1 MNRIS
6 GYSGDVEK
14 LLFRRQF
21 LIGPTTFQPNKY
33 WDSIKLN
40 HDLYVSIHED
50 LDFIRKTE
58 GDNTVILI
66 GISIDCTDSS
76 KSQEQILDTLFT
88 SFKNIQSIIEAS
100 KPLAGRWAI
109 ICQNSTDTLIF
120 NDPVGVRQVFYY
132 LDSDKKSMWCA
143 SQPTLIKQV
152 TTLSESADQALID
165 FKNSRDYIKRESAWI
180 GNKTIYED
188 CYHLMPNHYLSFK
201 QAGQIRFFP
210 EHIISRN
217 NDVNKLANE
226 TAEYLENIIK
236 CAFNRYN
243 IKIAVTS
250 GFDSRIL
257 LAATRDIADKADYYV
272 EDLGYLRN
280 YDGDIWVPKL
290 LAKRLNLNFRVVPT
304 SQATPETWFKEI
316 LENNV
321 SRARVSPMIPKIN
334 SIYCKLTRNEN
345 RLAITGNITE
355 LVRIGMSG
363 KNFEDKVTDHAG
375 NANLDDIV
383 EFSGYN
389 HAFVYNEIE
398 EWVKSVDI
406 SLIEEANIFDL
417 FFWEQRG
424 GNWGGLYPSEQD
436 IAIDGISPFNCRL
449 ILETCLQVPRE
460 QRITP
465 DYHFFKLVINKLWPE
480 VLTVPIN
487 PGPRGYGFF
496 KQKMREKLPDP
507 VVNTL
512 RKFI

>member
-1 MNRIS
+1 VNRIS
-6 GYSGDVEK
+6 GYSRDLEK

-33 WDSIKLN
+33 WNSIKLN

-50 LDFIRKTE
+50 LDFCRKTE
-58 GDNTVILI
+58 GENTVILI

-88 SFKNIQSIIEAS
+88 SFTNIQSIIEAS

-120 NDPVGVRQVFYY
+120 NDPIGARKVFYFING
-132 LDSDKKSMWCA
+132 KSMWCA
-143 SQPTLIKQV
+143 SQPTLLNQV
-152 TTLSESADQALID
+152 TTLSESADHALHD
-165 FKNSRDYIKRESAWI
+165 FRNSTEYIKRESAWI
-180 GNKTIYED
+180 GNKTDYKN
-188 CYHLMPNHYLSFK
+188 CYHLMPNHYLSYK

-210 EHIISRN
+210 GYSISKN
-217 NDVNKLANE
+217 NDVNTLANK

-236 CAFNRYN
+236 SAFYRYN
-243 IKIAVTS
+243 INIAVTS

-257 LAATRDIADKADYYV
+257 LAATRDIANNADYYV
-272 EDLGYLRN
+272 EDLGYLKN
-280 YDGDIWVPKL
+280 YNGDIWVPTS
-290 LAKRLNLNFRVVPT
+290 LAKKLNLKFRVVHT
-304 SQATPETWFKEI
+304 LQETPETWFKDL
-316 LENNV
+316 LEKNI

-355 LVRIGMSG
+355 IVRIGLSR
-363 KNFEDKVTDHAG
+363 KNYEHKIIDYAG
-375 NANLDDIV
+375 NTDLDDIV
-383 EFSGYN
+383 QFTGYK
-389 HAFVYNEIE
+389 HPFVYREIS
-398 EWVKSVDI
+398 EWLKTIDI
-406 SLIEEANIFDL
+406 SLIETANIFDL

-449 ILETCLQVPRE
+449 ILETCFRVPRE
-460 QRITP
+460 HRITP

-480 VLTVPIN
+480 VLAVPIN
-487 PGPRGYGFF
+487 PGPRGFGLV
-496 KQKMREKLPDP
+496 KQMIRKNLPVP